1 MEVTKECDIPGYM
14 VLMDVEK
21 AFDSMD
27 HVFLLEVLKAFGFG
41 ENFINWIKII
51 LTNQESCVMNG
62 GNSTGYF
69 KLERGARQG
78 DLISAY
84 LFILVM
90 EVYFI

>member
-1 MEVTKECDIPGYM
+1 MMDI
-14 VLMDVEK
+14 EK

-27 HVFLLEVLKAFGFG
+27 HSFLIEVLKIFGFG

-69 KLERGARQG
+69 KMERGASRVIP
-78 DLISAY
+78 LVRIF
-84 LFILVM
+84 LF
-90 EVYFI
+90 